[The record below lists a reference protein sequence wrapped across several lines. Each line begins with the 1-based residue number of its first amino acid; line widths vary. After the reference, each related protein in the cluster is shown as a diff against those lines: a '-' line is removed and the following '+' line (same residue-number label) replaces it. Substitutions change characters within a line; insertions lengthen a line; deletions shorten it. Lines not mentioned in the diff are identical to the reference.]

1 LTSLLALSPECSP
14 FAIGEGIYYL
24 IMRNYYQVMEVA
36 PNASPNEIKQA
47 YHRLA
52 HKFHPD
58 KSQEQNAEQRFQ
70 EINEAYEVLKD
81 PQKRALYNA
90 RFKVILP
97 YSYNWF
103 ISHKNAWMRTVDQL
117 LAKQN
122 AWMHVQFLG
131 RAKKNVGIYSHAR
144 RPTIED
150 SSMKP
155 TQKFHKVLMALFV
168 LVLSAITIGVIFAV
182 EQISQWQGY
191 QQVQTGILQG
201 DKKAIETFERADLAT
216 QKNIIEGEPVKK
228 ALVHFYLQQPE
239 YPIWTKLGRYDETI
253 SADILKDDDVY
264 RTLIAHY
271 YSRIEAE
278 IEADNFDKPF
288 SWLDTLKKKYPDS
301 TELSDKYEAVQ
312 SQKQLRLADLI
323 QQYGECLNQ
332 TLKPLLE
339 RTHCMVE
346 AREKIMRVGIEHN
359 LPTDANLP
367 AMYAVEVQQAL
378 TAKNYAQA
386 EKLLSDWGKLLPE
399 SSEQREALKAR
410 LALHKQVKIVIADL
424 TGSDRDKIV
433 TRLSQIAT
441 EPSLKQELLERPQ
454 IQNHLLKYHLNE
466 ALTLL
471 KLNEEEVNLNPTTKE
486 QLEDILMLVRSETS
500 QFAQPTL
507 WDIEPTLQQ
516 DTVQNKQVAKQ
527 LQQCRR
533 HYDANRLTT
542 GKAGTALNCYRTVLK
557 QEHGNHEALV
567 GLKNIEKRYKSWAVA
582 AFRQNQLD
590 RVKIYLAAMQKVNP
604 KSWALAQLRKRLNQT
619 VTTNSPKQKSPTV
632 VKPSTYQ
639 KPITSCEGCT
649 CSNVLKQLSMGVTP
663 LTVEKKQFLQTQ
675 CR

>member
-1 LTSLLALSPECSP
+1 
-14 FAIGEGIYYL
+14 
-24 IMRNYYQVMEVA
+24 MEVA

-58 KSQEQNAEQRFQ
+58 KSQEQDAVQRFQ

-103 ISHKNAWMRTVDQL
+103 IGNKNAWMRTVAQR

-122 AWMHVQFLG
+122 AWMRVQFLG
-131 RAKKNVGIYSHAR
+131 RAKKKAGIYSHAR

-150 SSMKP
+150 ISMKP

-201 DKKAIETFERADLAT
+201 DKKAIETFERADQAT
-216 QKNIIEGEPVKK
+216 QKNIIEGEQVKK

-239 YPIWTKLGRYDETI
+239 YPLWTKLGRYDDTL
-253 SADILKDDDVY
+253 SAEILKDDDVY

-278 IEADNFDKPF
+278 IEADNFDKPL

-312 SQKQLRLADLI
+312 SQKQQRLADLI
-323 QQYGECLNQ
+323 QQYGDCLNQ
-332 TLKPLLE
+332 TQKPLLK

-367 AMYAVEVQQAL
+367 AMYAVEVQQVL

-386 EKLLSDWGKLLPE
+386 EKLLSDWEKLLPE
-399 SSEQREALKAR
+399 PSEQREALKAR
-410 LALHKQVKIVIADL
+410 LALHKQVKTLIADL
-424 TGSDRDKIV
+424 TSSDRNRIV

-441 EPSLKQELLERPQ
+441 ELSLKKELLERPQ

-466 ALTLL
+466 ALALIRF
-471 KLNEEEVNLNPTTKE
+471 NEEEVKLNSTTKE
-486 QLEDILMLVRSETS
+486 QLEDILMVVREETN

-507 WDIEPTLQQ
+507 WENEPPLQQVTLQNN
-516 DTVQNKQVAKQ
+516 QNSKVAKR
-527 LQQCRR
+527 LQQCRM
-533 HYDANRLTT
+533 HYEANRLTT
-542 GKAGTALNCYRTVLK
+542 GKAGTALNCYKTVLK
-557 QEHGNHEALV
+557 QERGNQEALT
-567 GLKNIEKRYKSWAVA
+567 GLKTIENRYKLWAEA
-582 AFRQNQLD
+582 AFRQNRLD

-604 KSWALAQLRKRLNQT
+604 KSRTLARLRKRLNQA
-619 VTTNSPKQKSPTV
+619 VRGKSSKQESPTV
-632 VKPSTYQ
+632 VKPSTYR

-649 CSNVLKQLSMGVTP
+649 CSNILKQLSMGVTP
-663 LTVEKKQFLQTQ
+663 LTVEQRQFLQTQ